1 MRGLN
6 TNHEG
11 VKMMFETSVAKTIRE
26 GAKSNIQS
34 FEEIMQKLTNI
45 EDEREDMI
53 PQLTDAVWVSQL
65 QFHNHKKQ
73 QLSFTAFKN
82 AFFIF

>member
-53 PQLTDAVWVSQL
+53 PQLTDAV
-65 QFHNHKKQ
+65 
-73 QLSFTAFKN
+73 
-82 AFFIF
+82 